1 MAKIP
6 LSETGQ
12 FQPEPDTLLIEDQSL
27 RYGFIQLPRLVLYA
41 RNLSRDAKLLYAV
54 LLGYAWQEGRCFPGY
69 HRLCENMQA
78 SENAVRKYMREL
90 ESVNLLR
97 QRRRGLGKTNIYT
110 LLDLRTSKIEVQEPQ
125 MLANESRTSNYEVQE
140 PTESEVAEPAKSEVK
155 LETVRIE
162 TGGIAN
168 SKFRKASLPKKTTED
183 GVLALSTIHAERDE
197 RAAPDTAAISAAARE
212 HLGIFAQEIAREF
225 NDAAS
230 LRSST
235 SRLVNLYHQV
245 NLPMEDFIEHLYAA
259 RSVTKERTA
268 VIRTSAGD
276 ATAEWKKNKM
286 SYFFA
291 VLEDRLGT
299 RERPCAGTETGNG
312 ALRP

>member
-97 QRRRGLGKTNIYT
+97 
-110 LLDLRTSKIEVQEPQ
+110 
-125 MLANESRTSNYEVQE
+125 
-140 PTESEVAEPAKSEVK
+140 
-155 LETVRIE
+155 
-162 TGGIAN
+162 
-168 SKFRKASLPKKTTED
+168 
-183 GVLALSTIHAERDE
+183 
-197 RAAPDTAAISAAARE
+197 
-212 HLGIFAQEIAREF
+212 
-225 NDAAS
+225 
-230 LRSST
+230 
-235 SRLVNLYHQV
+235 
-245 NLPMEDFIEHLYAA
+245 
-259 RSVTKERTA
+259 
-268 VIRTSAGD
+268 
-276 ATAEWKKNKM
+276 
-286 SYFFA
+286 
-291 VLEDRLGT
+291 
-299 RERPCAGTETGNG
+299 
-312 ALRP
+312 